1 MLQALCWSPDIYA
14 ILNNSESHLL
24 LHMKKLKLRKVKL
37 HLHGQMAKQSGSC
50 NFNPDISDV
59 KICTSLNFHLPL
71 RVSAESHNFSL
82 GGPLIKVTQAV
93 CIWYANCGWPS

>member
-1 MLQALCWSPDIYA
+1 
-14 ILNNSESHLL
+14 
-24 LHMKKLKLRKVKL
+24 MKKLKLRKVKL